1 MIRRPRRTV
10 PATIVAL
17 VLLAICVLVTIA
29 VLQSLTGHQPFV
41 TLPQLLSVTSGQH
54 WNSAAIIAIAIV
66 LAVIGLLL
74 LLVALRPGQPV
85 VLPLA
90 RQVGPDGEPGADAG
104 VRRATLTKDL
114 ASVASGVPGVM
125 SASVMAGRRTVTATI
140 TAAGSDTAEVPGQVR
155 ERLTERL
162 ADISPA
168 SQPSVRVR
176 VRRDRST

>member
-1 MIRRPRRTV
+1 MIRRPRRTA

-17 VLLAICVLVTIA
+17 VLLAVCVLVAIA
-29 VLQSLTGHQPFV
+29 VIQSLTGRTPFLS
-41 TLPQLLSVTSGQH
+41 LPQLLSVSSGQH
-54 WNSAAIIAIAIV
+54 WNSAWTIAVAVV

-114 ASVASGVPGVM
+114 ASVASGVPGVV
-125 SASVMAGRRTVTATI
+125 SASVMAGRRSVTATI
-140 TAAGSDTAEVPGQVR
+140 TAAGSDATEVPDQVR
-155 ERLTERL
+155 ERITERL
-162 ADISPA
+162 TDISPA